1 MYIPDHFQMETNFI
15 YQSIDENPFSI
26 LVSNNQGEMMA
37 THLPLLLS
45 EDKKS
50 LIGHFAKPNPQSL
63 SSGTEVLCIFSGPH
77 CYISPAWYET
87 ERAVPTWNFTAVHV
101 KGILTTVEDPKKI
114 HESLL
119 NLVKR
124 FESQD
129 SKYKIDSVDTNYI
142 EGLKK
147 GIVPF
152 EIKITH
158 IEGKQKLSQNHSV
171 ERRNLVI
178 SNLDLMSGENEKAI
192 ASLMKKGLNQKTP

>member
-1 MYIPDHFQMETNFI
+1 MYIPEHFLMETEFI
-15 YQSIDENPFSI
+15 YKSIEENPFSI
-26 LVSNNQGEMMA
+26 LVSESKNGLEA

-45 EDKKS
+45 EDKQS
-50 LIGHFAKPNPQSL
+50 LVGHFAKPNPQKESF
-63 SSGTEVLCIFSGPH
+63 GKEVLCIFSGPH
-77 CYISPAWYET
+77 CYISPTWYET

-101 KGILTTVEDPKKI
+101 KGILNIVEDQKKI
-114 HESLL
+114 HESLES
-119 NLVKR
+119 LVKR
-124 FESQD
+124 FESKD
-129 SKYKIDSVDTNYI
+129 SKYQINSVDNNYI

-178 SNLDLMSGENEKAI
+178 ANLDLLPGENEKAI
-192 ASLMKKGLNQKTP
+192 ASLMRKNLIQ